1 MNYYMHY
8 LDRLTRKNYIYY
20 SVVACFDAEL
30 IICMAVFCFVLI
42 TITDYD
48 FLTFFRNERKKNQ
61 SNSEHDGELNLI
73 YQKKAKKKFFFFK
86 VKIPQTSF
94 KYHNKLAN
102 ETNANGEHNFI

>member
-73 YQKKAKKKFFFFK
+73 YQKKAKKKFFFSK
-86 VKIPQTSF
+86 
-94 KYHNKLAN
+94 
-102 ETNANGEHNFI
+102 